1 MQRQPTLRAR
11 SMMGWKQNTVQRTMC
26 PAITA
31 PNAAAST
38 EIDTLLGEDWGRD
51 RPLRDLNGRLVRIE
65 ARASSSLLQASD
77 VRTDAVREEV
87 LPVRASSSSI
97 ARLLSLRPLDDLGV
111 AHLVE
116 KYVRCVKPNKGGVE
130 VETRLPEVFCQG
142 LNTLAAD
149 QSRVPTCKGV
159 QETPIVVNGKLVTA
173 DGFEPTSGL
182 FFTSDPDLEAALPKT
197 ATLQDAQKAF
207 DWLSDEW
214 LADVQTDREGKAV
227 LIALAASCIQR
238 HVAPKMPIVLV
249 TSGQAG
255 SGKTTA
261 IDMISTAVFG
271 TSAPMVGWAENRGG
285 ASQDASRRRPK
296 RRAYDRLRQR

>member
-1 MQRQPTLRAR
+1 
-11 SMMGWKQNTVQRTMC
+11 
-26 PAITA
+26 
-31 PNAAAST
+31 
-38 EIDTLLGEDWGRD
+38 
-51 RPLRDLNGRLVRIE
+51 
-65 ARASSSLLQASD
+65 
-77 VRTDAVREEV
+77 
-87 LPVRASSSSI
+87 
-97 ARLLSLRPLDDLGV
+97 LRPLDDLGV

-116 KYVRCVKPNKGGVE
+116 KYVRCVKPINGGGE

-142 LNTLAAD
+142 LNTLATN

-207 DWLSDEW
+207 DWLAREW

-227 LIALAASCIQR
+227 LIALAANCIQR
-238 HVAPKMPIVLV
+238 HVAAKMPLTLV

-255 SGKTTA
+255 RLSGA
-261 IDMISTAVFG
+261 LLNCGVRDLDCERAV
-271 TSAPMVGWAENRGG
+271 
-285 ASQDASRRRPK
+285 SRS
-296 RRAYDRLRQR
+296 L